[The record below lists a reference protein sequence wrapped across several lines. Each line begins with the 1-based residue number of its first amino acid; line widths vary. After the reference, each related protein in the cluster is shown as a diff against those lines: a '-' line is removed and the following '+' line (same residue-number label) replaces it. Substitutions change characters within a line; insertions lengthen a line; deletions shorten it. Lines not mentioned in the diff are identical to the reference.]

1 MEVTQKQTLSPRE
14 HYDFLQGITDELLF
28 IRFRLSPWSLIPST
42 NPYSLPAEK
51 THRESLR

>member
-1 MEVTQKQTLSPRE
+1 MEVTQKQTLSPLE

-28 IRFRLSPWSLIPST
+28 IRFSPWSLIPST